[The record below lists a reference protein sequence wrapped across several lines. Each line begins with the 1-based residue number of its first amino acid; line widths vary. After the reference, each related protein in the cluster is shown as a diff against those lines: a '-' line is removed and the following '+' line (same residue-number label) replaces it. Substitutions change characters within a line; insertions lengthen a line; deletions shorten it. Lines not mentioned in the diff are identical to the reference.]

1 LSLVDAGSSPI
12 VLNANLTGLKFF
24 LEVTLD
30 RAALAQ
36 KLRPVR
42 VPRTLPV
49 VLSPQEVARLIAGL
63 EERSIKALSDQEI
76 EDLRAGRGMAMAL
89 AAELNGYPGPLHTL
103 ELAREL
109 ELTSEQEQRTRQLF
123 AEMQQEA
130 GRLGAEFVD
139 AEEALDRLFREQE
152 ATPDSVLK
160 ATMDAA
166 ELRGRLRATHL
177 LYHLEMTDVLSPEQ
191 VERYNTLRGYR

>member
-1 LSLVDAGSSPI
+1 MKILFLLLLPLAIPAFAQPPHGDHHHPHHGHLHPGHGHAHGAGAHTPY
-12 VLNANLTGLKFF
+12 
-24 LEVTLD
+24 
-30 RAALAQ
+30 
-36 KLRPVR
+36 
-42 VPRTLPV
+42 
-49 VLSPQEVARLIAGL
+49 AGL
-63 EERSIKALSDQEI
+63 EERRIKALSEQEV

-109 ELTSEQEQRTRQLF
+109 ELTPEQEQQTRQLF

-130 GRLGAEFVD
+130 GRLGEELVG
-139 AEEALDRLFREQE
+139 AEEALDRLFRERE

-160 ATMDAA
+160 ASMDAA

-177 LYHLEMTDVLSPEQ
+177 RYHLEMMDVLSPEQ
-191 VERYNTLRGYR
+191 IERYNTLRGYR

>member
-1 LSLVDAGSSPI
+1 MKLLFVLLLPIAIPAFAQPPHGDHHQPHHGHQQLGHGHAHGAGAHAPY
-12 VLNANLTGLKFF
+12 
-24 LEVTLD
+24 
-30 RAALAQ
+30 
-36 KLRPVR
+36 
-42 VPRTLPV
+42 
-49 VLSPQEVARLIAGL
+49 AGL
-63 EERSIKALSDQEI
+63 EERSIKALSEQEI
-76 EDLRAGRGMAMAL
+76 KDLRAGRGMAMAL

-109 ELTSEQEQRTRQLF
+109 ELTPEQEQRTRQLF

-130 GRLGAEFVD
+130 GRLGEKLVD

-160 ATMDAA
+160 ASMEAA
-166 ELRGRLRATHL
+166 ELRGQLRATHL
-177 LYHLEMTDVLSPEQ
+177 LSHLEMMAVLSPEQ